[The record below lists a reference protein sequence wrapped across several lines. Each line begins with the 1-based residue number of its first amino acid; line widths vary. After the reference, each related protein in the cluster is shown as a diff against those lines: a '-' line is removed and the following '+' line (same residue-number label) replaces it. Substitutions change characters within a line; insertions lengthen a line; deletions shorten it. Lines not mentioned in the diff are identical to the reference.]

1 MYELAVGAANVVEFS
16 AVVPVLGRPSR
27 AWTRMRRLLS
37 HRGKQLLHHDPSSA
51 VQTATSRCDAIP
63 NRKVNMSS
71 AMRSRRQVR
80 LSRALGL
87 PLTPKAEKYFERR
100 PYPPGEHGRARRR
113 NDSDYSIRLKEKQRL
128 RAQYGIR
135 EAQML
140 KTYKEARK
148 ESGLTGEA
156 LVELLEMRLDAL
168 VLRAGFA
175 RTISQARQFV
185 VHRHIC
191 VDGQR
196 VDRPSYRVKEG
207 QMIHVHERSQPM
219 DPFQVA
225 AAGAHRDVLPTVP
238 GYLNVDLEALQ
249 ATLLRRPK
257 REEIP
262 VTCDVQLVV
271 EHYSR

>member
-1 MYELAVGAANVVEFS
+1 MPAPA
-16 AVVPVLGRPSR
+16 
-27 AWTRMRRLLS
+27 
-37 HRGKQLLHHDPSSA
+37 
-51 VQTATSRCDAIP
+51 
-63 NRKVNMSS
+63 
-71 AMRSRRQVR
+71 RSRRQVR
-80 LSRALGL
+80 LSRSLGL

-113 NDSDYSIRLKEKQRL
+113 NDSDYSVRLKEKQRL
-128 RAQYGIR
+128 RAQYNIR

-140 KTYKEARK
+140 KVYKEARR
-148 ESGLTGEA
+148 EQGLTGEN

-175 RTISQARQFV
+175 RTIQQARQFV
-185 VHRHIC
+185 VHRHIL

-196 VDRPSYRVKEG
+196 VDRPSFRVKEG
-207 QMIHVHERSQPM
+207 QMIHVHQESAEM
-219 DPFQVA
+219 EPFQI
-225 AAGAHRDVLPTVP
+225 AAGGGHRDVLPTVP
-238 GYLNVDLEALQ
+238 GYLKVDLEALQ

-271 EHYSR
+271 EYYSR

>member
-1 MYELAVGAANVVEFS
+1 MA
-16 AVVPVLGRPSR
+16 
-27 AWTRMRRLLS
+27 
-37 HRGKQLLHHDPSSA
+37 
-51 VQTATSRCDAIP
+51 
-63 NRKVNMSS
+63 
-71 AMRSRRQVR
+71 R

-113 NDSDYSIRLKEKQRL
+113 NDSDYSVRLKEKQRL

-140 KTYKEARK
+140 KTYKEAKRL
-148 ESGLTGEA
+148 EGLTGEN

-175 RTISQARQFV
+175 RTIAQARQFV
-185 VHRHIC
+185 VHRHIT

-196 VDRPSYRVKEG
+196 VDRPSFRVKEG
-207 QMIHVHERSQPM
+207 QTIQVHPKSADM
-219 DPFQVA
+219 DPSQVA
-225 AAGAHRDVLPTVP
+225 AAGGHRDVLPAVP
-238 GYLNVDLEALQ
+238 GYLDVNLEGLQ

-257 REEIP
+257 REEVPI
-262 VTCDVQLVV
+262 TADVQLVV
-271 EHYSR
+271 EFYSR

>member
-1 MYELAVGAANVVEFS
+1 M
-16 AVVPVLGRPSR
+16 
-27 AWTRMRRLLS
+27 
-37 HRGKQLLHHDPSSA
+37 
-51 VQTATSRCDAIP
+51 TAPARD
-63 NRKVNMSS
+63 
-71 AMRSRRQVR
+71 RRQVR

-113 NDSDYSIRLKEKQRL
+113 NDSDYSVRLKEKQRL

-140 KTYKEARK
+140 KAYKEAKRLP
-148 ESGLTGEA
+148 GLTGEN

-168 VLRAGFA
+168 VLRSGFA
-175 RTISQARQFV
+175 RTIAQARQFV
-185 VHRHIC
+185 VHRHIM

-196 VDRPSYRVKEG
+196 VDRPSFRVKEG
-207 QMIHVHERSQPM
+207 QMIHVHQKSAQM
-219 DPFQVA
+219 DPFQVSA
-225 AAGAHRDVLPTVP
+225 LGAHRDVLPATP
-238 GYLNVDLEALQ
+238 GYLKVDLEALQ

-257 REEIP
+257 REEVP